1 MKFLVKIL
9 LITLFLSLT
18 SIVKV
23 AAQHRNERTSS
34 ARAAY
39 GLPAEKYKPKK
50 KKNKKFDRNGQP
62 KLTQSKNKE
71 VKRRRRDSWA
81 G

>member
-1 MKFLVKIL
+1 MKQLHKIL
-9 LITLFLSLT
+9 FIAALLFLAST
-18 SIVKV
+18 VEV
-23 AAQHRNERTSS
+23 AAQYRNERTSS

-50 KKNKKFDRNGQP
+50 KKKFNKNGQL
-62 KLTQSKNKE
+62 KATQGKNKE

-81 G
+81 S